1 MGGPG
6 TIRAALGVVILFG
19 GLIALLYVAAGAGL

>member
-1 MGGPG
+1 MRGPG

-19 GLIALLYVAAGAGL
+19 GLVALLFVGAGAGL

>member
-6 TIRAALGVVILFG
+6 TIRAALGVVVLFG
-19 GLIALLYVAAGAGL
+19 GLAVILFVGHGAGF